1 MGHIFISYSHKDT
14 DYAHGLA
21 NNLQSIGFEIWI
33 DERLDYGSQW
43 PLEIQKQLDSCDA
56 FILIMSPR
64 SFASEWVQS
73 ELQRAKRKL
82 KPIFPMLLE
91 GDEPWLSIE
100 STQFFDVRGGRIP
113 DEKFYRAVK
122 RAVSTDPGDPTLM
135 QSDMVVKSVSRV
147 SPQSASAPRVST
159 GLIVGVIGVLVV
171 LFVMCMVAIVAVRL
185 LFPGSTASLFP
196 TVVSTEMPTLDIPLV
211 SQPSSTTEITYTQ
224 TSIPP
229 TVTFIPPTST
239 SIPPTFT
246 PVPPTS
252 TSIPPTATPKR
263 STSIYIEAENGQLGN
278 GAYADHDATASK
290 SSFVNFGGT
299 GTVKFTLDNMKAGQY
314 TVVIHYTKYA
324 NNTTT
329 YPDTGFQNLYVNNNP
344 NPISIYYTKTF
355 GDGGSTTWSDTSVT
369 VALEDGANILLI
381 SVIPGVI
388 GGSVDYI
395 YVSIVN

>member
-1 MGHIFISYSHKDT
+1 LD
-14 DYAHGLA
+14 
-21 NNLQSIGFEIWI
+21 

-43 PLEIQKQLDSCDA
+43 PQEIQKQLDSCDA
-56 FILIMSPR
+56 FIILMTPR
-64 SFASEWVQS
+64 AFASEWVQS

-82 KPIFPMLLE
+82 KPISPVLLE

-100 STQFFDVRGGRIP
+100 STQFYDVRGERSL
-113 DEKFYRAVK
+113 DDKFYGALK
-122 RAVSTDPGDPTLM
+122 RVVSTNQSNGTLI
-135 QSDMVVKSVSRV
+135 QSHTVGKPALGAPPKSV
-147 SPQSASAPRVST
+147 AAPK
-159 GLIVGVIGVLVV
+159 GGVGIIIGGIGVLAVFFVV
-171 LFVMCMVAIVAVRL
+171 CVLAIIAIRL
-185 LFPGSTASLFP
+185 LFPGSLSNHAPTFAPTYVPTAEVL
-196 TVVSTEMPTLDIPLV
+196 LD
-211 SQPSSTTEITYTQ
+211 SQPSSVPETVSTQ
-224 TSIPP
+224 TSIPS
-229 TVTFIPPTST
+229 TITSV
-239 SIPPTFT
+239 PPTFT

-252 TSIPPTATPKR
+252 TSIPTATPYR
-263 STSIYIEAENGQLGN
+263 DSSIYIEAENGQLGN
-278 GAYADHDATASK
+278 GAYVDHDATASK
-290 SSFVNFGGT
+290 SSFVNFGGA

-324 NNTTT
+324 NNTAT
-329 YPDTGFQNLYVNNNP
+329 YPDTGFQNLYVNNNS